1 MQKKQLT
8 TRRIITHIVLGAL
21 PVLLSIV
28 LQILFPRG
36 KQYGV
41 LVIASGYLS
50 LVLIC
55 LTLLIGPLNLLR
67 QRRNPVNLYLRRDLG
82 IWAALTGCWH
92 VALIARGN
100 IVNGQILQYFW
111 QGDAPLWSIFG
122 LSNDAGLFATLLL
135 ILLLALS
142 NTVSLR
148 WLKGKRWKQL
158 QRLVYPLAF
167 FAVLH
172 TFGFQYLNLRGPGLF
187 TFVLI
192 MVLFVLILQS
202 CGIALLLYRRRTR
215 AAIQSRSVVSR
226 MSDTE
231 ERLGTE

>member
-8 TRRIITHIVLGAL
+8 SRRIITHIFLGAL
-21 PVLLSIV
+21 PVLLVV
-28 LQILFPRG
+28 LLMILFPRA

-55 LTLLIGPLNLLR
+55 VTLLIGPFNLLR
-67 QRRNPVNLYLRRDLG
+67 QRRNPVNLYLRRDVG
-82 IWAALTGCWH
+82 IWSALTGCWH

-111 QGDAPLWSIFG
+111 QGSAPLWSIFG
-122 LSNDAGLFATLLL
+122 ISNDAGLFATLLL

-148 WLKGKRWKQL
+148 WLKGKRWKLL
-158 QRLVYPLAF
+158 QRLAYPLAF

-172 TFGFQYLNLRGPGLF
+172 TFGFQYLNLRGPVLF
-187 TFVLI
+187 TFVFI
-192 MVLFVLILQS
+192 MVLCVLVLQGS
-202 CGIALLLYRRRTR
+202 GIALLLFRRRKR
-215 AAIQSRSVVSR
+215 A
-226 MSDTE
+226 E
-231 ERLGTE
+231 